1 MVGDSAIQQQH
12 RAGLRLRN
20 RLFIQGGVYEAFT
33 AKLVCWQ
40 PVLRLDLRQARAAE
54 IFLVRFGLITVAS
67 VMQFYAE
74 AAMQLFLCRVL
85 IGAGLGGDFSVGHA
99 MLAKKTPGVLLGSFS
114 VIWTFSYVAA
124 TFVGTICFCLN

>member
-1 MVGDSAIQQQH
+1 
-12 RAGLRLRN
+12 
-20 RLFIQGGVYEAFT
+20 
-33 AKLVCWQ
+33 
-40 PVLRLDLRQARAAE
+40 
-54 IFLVRFGLITVAS
+54 
-67 VMQFYAE
+67 MQFYAE

-99 MLAKKTPGVLLGSFS
+99 MLANFSVEKHRGGLLGSFS